1 MVTQVEIVHR
11 PPGVPGCTVEIDLRI
26 IAVGRLVIRI
36 VIGAAG
42 IGNRGHGVLIG
53 DATGQ
58 QDRHQNHQNLP
69 VNLLFHRIQ
78 PEIPGPPADDF
89 N

>member
-1 MVTQVEIVHR
+1 
-11 PPGVPGCTVEIDLRI
+11 
-26 IAVGRLVIRI
+26 
-36 VIGAAG
+36 
-42 IGNRGHGVLIG
+42 LIG